1 MEQVLVMNQREILL
15 VPFPFSD
22 QSGRKVR
29 PVIVVSNDSFNNR
42 SEDVIVVGVTSNIA
56 KDKYSL
62 GLSNNDLEEGRLFTK
77 CSIKAENILRLEK
90 GLVIKKIGK
99 INKIKF
105 NEIIA
110 LIDKIIK

>member
-90 GLVIKKIGK
+90 GLFIKKIGK

>member
-1 MEQVLVMNQREILL
+1 MNQREILL